1 MNTLENQVAVVTGA
15 SRGIGKEISKRL
27 ASEGAHVFI
36 VDINQSSL
44 YETCDA
50 LKGEGLSVE
59 AIVADI
65 TNEQSVQELFTC
77 VKEKYGKADILI
89 NNAGIIRDNLLFKM
103 SSEDWEN
110 VINVHLKGTFLCSK
124 YAQKLMVENQYGR
137 IINLSSVSA
146 LGSRGQANYAAAKA
160 GIQGF
165 TKTLAIEL
173 GKYNITV
180 NAIAPGFIKTDMTR
194 AVADRLGISF
204 NELIEVKVKQIP
216 VNRAGK
222 PEDIAQA
229 ASFFASPDS
238 SFISGQVLYVAGGP
252 RA

>member
-1 MNTLENQVAVVTGA
+1 MFNQENQVAVVTGA
-15 SRGIGKEISKRL
+15 SRGIGKEISRRL
-27 ASEGAHVFI
+27 ASEGAYVYL
-36 VDINQSSL
+36 VDINEEAL
-44 YETCDA
+44 ADTRHELLEKGFDA
-50 LKGEGLSVE
+50 EMLK
-59 AIVADI
+59 ADI
-65 TNEQSVQELFTC
+65 TNEQEVERFFSYIE
-77 VKEKYGKADILI
+77 ERHGRADILV

-103 SSEDWEN
+103 NADDWDS
-110 VINVHLKGTFLCSK
+110 VMNVHLKGTFLCSK
-124 YAQKLMVENQYGR
+124 YAQKLMVQNKYGR

-180 NAIAPGFIKTDMTR
+180 NAIAPGFIKTDMTK
-194 AVADRLGISF
+194 AVAERLGFSF
-204 NELIEVKVKQIP
+204 QELIESKVKHIP
-216 VNRAGK
+216 VNRAGT

-229 ASFFASPDS
+229 ASFFASPAS

-252 RA
+252 KA

>member
-1 MNTLENQVAVVTGA
+1 MYSQENQVAVVTGA
-15 SRGIGKEISKRL
+15 SRGIGKEISRRL
-27 ASEGAHVFI
+27 ASEGAYVYL
-36 VDINQSSL
+36 VDINEEAL
-44 YETCDA
+44 AETRHELLEKGFA
-50 LKGEGLSVE
+50 AEMLK
-59 AIVADI
+59 ADI
-65 TNEQSVQELFTC
+65 TNEQEVERLFSYI
-77 VKEKYGKADILI
+77 EGRHGRADILV

-103 SSEDWEN
+103 NADDWDS
-110 VINVHLKGTFLCSK
+110 VMNVHLKGTFLCSK
-124 YAQKLMVENQYGR
+124 YAQKLMVQNKYGR

-180 NAIAPGFIKTDMTR
+180 NAIAPGFIKTDMTK
-194 AVADRLGISF
+194 AVAERLGISF
-204 NELIEVKVKQIP
+204 QELIESKVEQIP
-216 VNRAGK
+216 VNRAGT

-229 ASFFASPDS
+229 ASFFASPAS

-252 RA
+252 KA

>member
-1 MNTLENQVAVVTGA
+1 MPQLKNQVAIVTGA
-15 SRGIGKEISKRL
+15 SRGIGREISKKL
-27 ASEGAHVFI
+27 AMDGATVYL
-36 VDINQSSL
+36 VDIQEQAL
-44 YETCDA
+44 METYYQFF
-50 LKGEGLSVE
+50 EENLSVMAKTADVTKE
-59 AIVADI
+59 AEVEKLFAEVEEDHGKVDIV
-65 TNEQSVQELFTC
+65 
-77 VKEKYGKADILI
+77 I
-89 NNAGIIRDNLLFKM
+89 NNAGIIRDNLLYKM
-103 SSEDWEN
+103 SSNDWDD
-110 VINVHLKGTFLCSK
+110 VMNVHLKGTFLCSK
-124 YAQKLMVENQYGR
+124 YAQKSMVKNQYGR

-180 NAIAPGFIKTDMTR
+180 NAIAPGFIMTDMTK
-194 AVADRLGISF
+194 AVAVRLGIPF
-204 NELIEVKVKQIP
+204 EDLIEAKVKQIP
-216 VNRAGK
+216 VNRAGT

-252 RA
+252 KA

>member
-1 MNTLENQVAVVTGA
+1 MPNLENQVAIVTGA
-15 SRGIGKEISKRL
+15 SRGIGREISKKL
-27 ASEGAHVFI
+27 ALEGATVYLIDIHEQALLETYHQFMEENLSVKTITADVTKEAEVEKLFAEVEGDHGK
-36 VDINQSSL
+36 VDI
-44 YETCDA
+44 
-50 LKGEGLSVE
+50 V
-59 AIVADI
+59 
-65 TNEQSVQELFTC
+65 
-77 VKEKYGKADILI
+77 I
-89 NNAGIIRDNLLFKM
+89 NNAGIIRDNLLYKM
-103 SSEDWEN
+103 SSNDWDD
-110 VINVHLKGTFLCSK
+110 VMNVHLKGTFLCSK
-124 YAQKLMVENQYGR
+124 YAQKSMVKNQYGR

-180 NAIAPGFIKTDMTR
+180 NSIAPGFIMTDMTK
-194 AVADRLGISF
+194 AVAERLGITF
-204 NELIEVKVKQIP
+204 EELIEAKVNQIP
-216 VNRAGK
+216 VNRAGT

-252 RA
+252 KA